1 MKLYNKIQEL
11 INESESLK
19 QKNNEVLG
27 LAKNELSELVNTKAN
42 ENLESLKNEFQGYLN
57 GKLVEMPLIVKKNVK
72 ELVNNEKLTKE
83 IHNELISQFDK
94 QAITNALKQEIKN
107 EIKSALDTLLSDREL
122 QSELQQAKT
131 EIISQTTSDTT
142 NALTSKILGIL
153 ETKLNAITE
162 SVIKNLDFSFLA
174 AQPKAFFSVI
184 NENLKEMFL
193 KELESEILKKYIKE
207 SIDNALKEEQKLK
220 ALRLAE
226 LKALCYL
233 QVTLESHKVQLL
245 QNALMIEADIL
256 NNKMKIENEIA
267 YNLKRKE
274 LIAEG
279 KLEDE
284 AFKKYIFKV
293 I

>member
-27 LAKNELSELVNTKAN
+27 LAKNELSELVRNKTD
-42 ENLESLKNEFQGYLN
+42 ENLESLKNTFQGYLN
-57 GKLVEMPLIVKKNVK
+57 DQLVEMPLIVKKNVK
-72 ELVNNEKLTKE
+72 ELINKQALTEEAK
-83 IHNELISQFDK
+83 NELLSHFDK
-94 QAITNALKQEIKN
+94 QAITNALKQEIKS
-107 EIKSALDTLLSDREL
+107 EIKTELDNLLSDREL
-122 QSELQQAKT
+122 RSELQQAKT

-153 ETKLNAITE
+153 ESKLNAITE

-174 AQPKAFFSVI
+174 AQPKAFYSVI

-193 KELESEILKKYIKE
+193 KELESEILKKFIKE
-207 SIDNALKEEQKLK
+207 SIDNALNEAEKLK

-245 QNALMIEADIL
+245 QNALMLEADIL

-267 YNLKRKE
+267 YNLKKKE
-274 LIAEG
+274 LIQEG
-279 KLEDE
+279 RLEDE

>member
-1 MKLYNKIQEL
+1 M
-11 INESESLK
+11 
-19 QKNNEVLG
+19 
-27 LAKNELSELVNTKAN
+27 
-42 ENLESLKNEFQGYLN
+42 
-57 GKLVEMPLIVKKNVK
+57 
-72 ELVNNEKLTKE
+72 
-83 IHNELISQFDK
+83 
-94 QAITNALKQEIKN
+94 
-107 EIKSALDTLLSDREL
+107 
-122 QSELQQAKT
+122 
-131 EIISQTTSDTT
+131 
-142 NALTSKILGIL
+142 
-153 ETKLNAITE
+153 
-162 SVIKNLDFSFLA
+162 IKNLDFSFLA

-193 KELESEILKKYIKE
+193 KELESEILKQYIKE

-220 ALRLAE
+220 ALKLAE

-233 QVTLESHKVQLL
+233 QVTLESHKVKLL
-245 QNALMIEADIL
+245 QNALMLEADVL

-274 LIAEG
+274 LIEDG

>member
-11 INESESLK
+11 INESETLK

-27 LAKNELSELVNTKAN
+27 LAKNELSELVKNKSD
-42 ENLESLKNEFQGYLN
+42 ENLESLKNTFQGYLN
-57 GKLVEMPLIVKKNVK
+57 GQLVEMPLIVKKNVK
-72 ELVNNEKLTKE
+72 ELVNKQALSKE
-83 IHNELISQFDK
+83 IHNELKSEFDK
-94 QAITNALKQEIKN
+94 QAITNAIKQELKS
-107 EIKSALDTLLSDREL
+107 EIRSELDNLLSDREL
-122 QSELQQAKT
+122 QSELKQAKS
-131 EIISQTTSDTT
+131 EIVSQTTSETT

-153 ETKLNAITE
+153 ETRLNAITE

-174 AQPKAFFSVI
+174 AQPKAFYSVI
-184 NENLKEMFL
+184 NQNLKEMFL
-193 KELESEILKKYIKE
+193 KELESEVLKKFVKE
-207 SIDNALKEEQKLK
+207 AIEDALNEAEKLK

-267 YNLKRKE
+267 YNLKKKE
-274 LIAEG
+274 LIQEG

-284 AFKKYIFKV
+284 AFKKFIFKV

>member
-11 INESESLK
+11 INESKTLK
-19 QKNNEVLG
+19 QKNDEVLG
-27 LAKNELSELVNTKAN
+27 LAKNELSELVKSKSD
-42 ENLESLKNEFQGYLN
+42 ENLESLKNTFQGYLN
-57 GKLVEMPLIVKKNVK
+57 GELVEIPLIVKENVK
-72 ELVNNEKLTKE
+72 ELVDKQALIEE
-83 IHNELISQFDK
+83 VRNELLNQFDK

-107 EIKSALDTLLSDREL
+107 EIKSELNTILSDREL
-122 QSELQQAKT
+122 QSEIKEAKK
-131 EIISQTTSDTT
+131 EIVSETTNETT

-162 SVIKNLDFSFLA
+162 SVIKNLDFRFLA
-174 AQPKAFFSVI
+174 SQPKAFYSAI
-184 NENLKEMFL
+184 NQNLKEMFL
-193 KELESEILKKYIKE
+193 KELESEFLQKYIKE
-207 SIDNALKEEQKLK
+207 AIHNTLKEAKELK
-220 ALRLAE
+220 ALKLAE
-226 LKALCYL
+226 LKALTYL
-233 QVTLESHKVQLL
+233 QVTLESQKTQLL
-245 QNALMIEADIL
+245 QNALMLEAQKL

-284 AFKKYIFKV
+284 AFKKNIFKV